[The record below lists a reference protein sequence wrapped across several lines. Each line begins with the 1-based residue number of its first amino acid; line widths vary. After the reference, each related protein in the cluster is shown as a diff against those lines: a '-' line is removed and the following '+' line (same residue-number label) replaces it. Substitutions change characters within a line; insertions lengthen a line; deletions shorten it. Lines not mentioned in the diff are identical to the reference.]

1 MSMAIA
7 PDPAITLRRRALYTA
22 LHAYLDEQA
31 LWEAL
36 LHWEACYAAQ
46 AAFPVQRFLSDI
58 LTTPDLRSQRPQI
71 LRSVVQALAW
81 PEARLLP
88 DPGERLWAYQIGRHA
103 TPALTP
109 TPTPTPT
116 PMPVSTPAAVAAPVT
131 GAPSDARGDPLIDAA
146 TGFVGRLLDA
156 VDAREQSALRVQ
168 VSMALE
174 ESRLSLATRRAL
186 QTWLQQRNPQVLN
199 GMGASELRH
208 LVSAVYVG
216 LCEQLGPVAADA
228 TLDRAL
234 RALAVDA
241 PHLLGVCRGLL

>member
-1 MSMAIA
+1 MAIA

-22 LHAYLDEQA
+22 LHAYLDENA

-58 LTTPDLRSQRPQI
+58 LTTPELRSQRPQI

-88 DPGERLWAYQIGRHA
+88 DPGERLWAYRIGHRATHA
-103 TPALTP
+103 P
-109 TPTPTPT
+109 TPT
-116 PMPVSTPAAVAAPVT
+116 STPAAVAAPVT
-131 GAPSDARGDPLIDAA
+131 GARSDARGDPLIDAA
-146 TGFVGRLLDA
+146 TSFVGRLLDA

-199 GMGASELRH
+199 GMGAAELRH

-216 LCEQLGPVAADA
+216 LCEQLGPVTADA

-234 RALAVDA
+234 RALAADA
-241 PHLLGVCRGLL
+241 PHLLGVCRSLL

>member
-58 LTTPDLRSQRPQI
+58 LTTPDLRAQRPQI

-88 DPGERLWAYQIGRHA
+88 DPGERLWAYRLARHA
-103 TPALTP
+103 PHASTP
-109 TPTPTPT
+109 TPPSVSPSV
-116 PMPVSTPAAVAAPVT
+116 PVAVSMT
-131 GAPSDARGDPLIDAA
+131 GARDDAPGDPLIDAA
-146 TGFVGRLLDA
+146 TDFVGRLLDA

-174 ESRLSLATRRAL
+174 ESRLSLAKRRAL

-199 GMGASELRH
+199 GMGAAELRH

-216 LCEQLGPVAADA
+216 LCEQIGPVAADA

>member
-22 LHAYLDEQA
+22 LHAYLDENA

-58 LTTPDLRSQRPQI
+58 LTTPELRSQRPQI

-88 DPGERLWAYQIGRHA
+88 DPGERLWAYRIGHRATHA
-103 TPALTP
+103 P
-109 TPTPTPT
+109 TPT
-116 PMPVSTPAAVAAPVT
+116 STPAAVAAPVT
-131 GAPSDARGDPLIDAA
+131 GARSDARGDPLIDAA

-174 ESRLSLATRRAL
+174 ENRLPLATRRVL
-186 QTWLQQRNPQVLN
+186 QTWLQQRNAQVLS
-199 GMGASELRH
+199 GMGVAELRH

-216 LCEQLGPVAADA
+216 LCEQMGPVAADA
-228 TLDRAL
+228 ALDRAL
-234 RALAVDA
+234 RALATDA
-241 PHLLGVCRGLL
+241 PHLLGVYRSLL